1 MSTQRGQWV
10 LLDWTSGAPREVERF
25 DCWADAD
32 SQAQQITGSTSIED
46 SRTWDRVKSQHQ
58 GAKHER

>member
-1 MSTQRGQWV
+1 MTDRSLWV
-10 LLDWTSGAPREVERF
+10 LLDWSSGAPREVERF
-25 DCWADAD
+25 GRWSDAD
-32 SQAQQITGSTSIED
+32 SEAQKIPGSTSIED